1 MVNWRIVEWDC
12 VCEKKV
18 LDLITHSG
26 VASLLQYFS
35 GKPHQVWK

>member
-18 LDLITHSG
+18 THSG
-26 VASLLQYFS
+26 VAGLLQYFP